1 MTAPSRDRAIERLL
15 AVPAEGPS
23 RDASGPCVDAEGVA
37 AWLDGGVVGA
47 AAEQFEAHVAACASC
62 QELLAT
68 VIRMAPVETPVRA
81 VPRPWT
87 SWALPL
93 AAAAVLVLVVWTTW
107 PGSSRSAAPSELKEE
122 ESRMARAES
131 PGPTAVPESPVDTPP
146 AATPAQPAPRSA
158 ATLPPATNRS
168 ESGSPAATA
177 APFAASSADR
187 LEREAAQ
194 TADTPARQTAQAK
207 EDALDRSDRSVEQKA
222 AAPAAPVPPAA
233 VAETVSPRADAP
245 EQAAAG
251 EARARSAGNA
261 AALAAGSP
269 LLRDAAAARVS
280 VQAPGAMW
288 RWRASR
294 VIEYSSDGGAT
305 WSPARGGPA
314 TQAGDIVAGASPAPP
329 TVWLVGRRGL
339 VLVAIDGMRFE
350 VRASP
355 APLDLVAV
363 QATDHLTAIVRAA
376 TGNSWRTVD
385 GGRTWSALAR

>member
-1 MTAPSRDRAIERLL
+1 
-15 AVPAEGPS
+15 V
-23 RDASGPCVDAEGVA
+23 
-37 AWLDGGVVGA
+37 
-47 AAEQFEAHVAACASC
+47 
-62 QELLAT
+62 
-68 VIRMAPVETPVRA
+68 
-81 VPRPWT
+81 
-87 SWALPL
+87 
-93 AAAAVLVLVVWTTW
+93 
-107 PGSSRSAAPSELKEE
+107 
-122 ESRMARAES
+122 
-131 PGPTAVPESPVDTPP
+131 
-146 AATPAQPAPRSA
+146 
-158 ATLPPATNRS
+158 
-168 ESGSPAATA
+168 
-177 APFAASSADR
+177 
-187 LEREAAQ
+187 
-194 TADTPARQTAQAK
+194 
-207 EDALDRSDRSVEQKA
+207 
-222 AAPAAPVPPAA
+222 
-233 VAETVSPRADAP
+233 
-245 EQAAAG
+245 
-251 EARARSAGNA
+251 

-269 LLRDAAAARVS
+269 SLRDAAAARVS

>member
-1 MTAPSRDRAIERLL
+1 
-15 AVPAEGPS
+15 
-23 RDASGPCVDAEGVA
+23 
-37 AWLDGGVVGA
+37 
-47 AAEQFEAHVAACASC
+47 
-62 QELLAT
+62 LAT
-68 VIRMAPVETPVRA
+68 VIRMAPVEAPVGA
-81 VPRPWT
+81 VPRRPWT

-122 ESRMARAES
+122 SRMARAES

-146 AATPAQPAPRSA
+146 AATPAQPASRSA

-269 LLRDAAAARVS
+269 SLRDAAAARVS

-305 WSPARGGPA
+305 WSPASGGPA

-329 TVWLVGRRGL
+329 TVWLVGRSGL
-339 VLVAIDGMRFE
+339 VLVSIDGMRFE

-363 QATDHLTAIVRAA
+363 QASDHLTAIVRAA
-376 TGNSWRTVD
+376 AGNSWRTVD